1 MDEIASLQTRLD
13 KLNAETTRRRTEAER
28 KAAEEQALQDA
39 VKFTADFYKE
49 VTEKFGARTSEMAHQ
64 LAEGARGKIS
74 GVRRKQSIRLKNTR
88 MR

>member
-1 MDEIASLQTRLD
+1 MDELASLQARLD

-49 VTEKFGARTSEMAHQ
+49 VTEKFGARTSEMARQ
-64 LAEGARGKIS
+64 L
-74 GVRRKQSIRLKNTR
+74 
-88 MR
+88 